1 MSGRK
6 IVAITL
12 AGALLFGGVFYMV
25 MRGGGDEATQ
35 PTATATDTK
44 VEGQPT
50 AEQGQRVGTPA
61 GDTPPAADPG
71 SGAVTPGKPTS
82 DGKPS
87 KSGDGSSTKS
97 SGSSKATA
105 TDTKEPKDPK
115 DPGATTAPKPDA
127 TATAPATAAPP
138 TAEAPKAPP
147 PPAGNEF
154 DKGAAS
160 AAMNAAASRASACK
174 GDGPSGTASVS
185 VTFAPSGRVTSAKVD
200 GGPFSGTPTGG
211 CIATAFRSAT
221 VPPFDGSP
229 ITVRKSVSIR

>member
-1 MSGRK
+1 MSGRT
-6 IVAITL
+6 IVALTL
-12 AGALLFGGVFYMV
+12 AGALVFGGVFFMV
-25 MRGGGDEATQ
+25 MRGGDDDATQ
-35 PTATATDTK
+35 PTASADSK
-44 VEGQPT
+44 VESQPA
-50 AEQGQRVGTPA
+50 AEQGQRMGQPVL
-61 GDTPPAADPG
+61 DTPPAVDPG
-71 SGAVTPGKPTS
+71 GAAVVPGSKPPSG
-82 DGKPS
+82 DKPS
-87 KSGDGSSTKS
+87 KSGDGASTK
-97 SGSSKATA
+97 GPGKTTA
-105 TDTKEPKDPK
+105 EPKEPKE
-115 DPGATTAPKPDA
+115 PGTTTAPKPDA
-127 TATAPATAAPP
+127 TTAPPATAAP
-138 TAEAPKAPP
+138 APPEPPKTTPPP

-160 AAMNAAASRASACK
+160 AAMSAAASRAMACK